1 MTIEEL
7 LHAPESVHYARAE
20 RCDASGLETICAFA
34 NATGGTLIVP
44 LPATP
49 GGNSSGAK
57 DALVQQWL
65 QQIRV
70 ALQPAVHPEWKIE
83 VAEGQDYLVLHIA
96 EAIIKPVALAGRCY
110 QRLGS
115 SNYLLSTAEIAR
127 LHFHSL
133 GQSWDALPH
142 AAATLADIDAARV
155 QAFLRNT
162 NEKRARPVH
171 AQAGL
176 NEILEKYGL
185 LHQTQLTN
193 AALLLFAEKPQ
204 RFLSHAR
211 IKAGRFRSETLIID
225 DQEITGSLFDQ
236 VDAAFA
242 FIKRHLTVRLVI
254 TGQPQREEVW
264 DYPLEAV
271 REALINA
278 VCHRDYAVPAEIQ
291 IRIYDDQLIIWNPG
305 SLPPDLQLDDLKRR
319 HRSVLRNKLIGTMF
333 YEAGL
338 VEKWGSGTNRI
349 IEECKKIG
357 LPEPEWREHQGLML
371 ILKQDLFT
379 EDFLHEQGLNERQ
392 IKAVGHVKKRRR
404 INNQEY
410 QQLVDVKKRTASE
423 DLRQLEEK
431 NIFERVGSTGKG
443 TYYKLRG
450 R

>member
-1 MTIEEL
+1 
-7 LHAPESVHYARAE
+7 
-20 RCDASGLETICAFA
+20 
-34 NATGGTLIVP
+34 
-44 LPATP
+44 
-49 GGNSSGAK
+49 
-57 DALVQQWL
+57 
-65 QQIRV
+65 
-70 ALQPAVHPEWKIE
+70 
-83 VAEGQDYLVLHIA
+83 
-96 EAIIKPVALAGRCY
+96 
-110 QRLGS
+110 
-115 SNYLLSTAEIAR
+115 
-127 LHFHSL
+127 
-133 GQSWDALPH
+133 
-142 AAATLADIDAARV
+142 
-155 QAFLRNT
+155 
-162 NEKRARPVH
+162 
-171 AQAGL
+171 
-176 NEILEKYGL
+176 
-185 LHQTQLTN
+185 
-193 AALLLFAEKPQ
+193 
-204 RFLSHAR
+204 
-211 IKAGRFRSETLIID
+211 
-225 DQEITGSLFDQ
+225 
-236 VDAAFA
+236 
-242 FIKRHLTVRLVI
+242 VRLVI